1 MLQTVDIGERS
12 LEDYRGVADDVLLDE
27 LRARAES
34 LRGARVLHVNATS
47 YGGGVSELL
56 RSTVPLLN
64 DLGVVADWKVIH
76 GEDRFFAA
84 TKTLHNALQ
93 GNPQELTDEQR
104 ADFLASSRENAS
116 ALQESYDFVFVH
128 DPQPAALPALS
139 GPGSARWVW
148 RCHIDTSRP
157 QPAAWAFLAQFL
169 DCYDA
174 AVFTMADFMPPD
186 LPVSRRELIPPA
198 IDPLS
203 PKNMPLPDA
212 SARDVLGWL
221 GLRARG
227 PLITQVSRFDPWKD
241 PLGVIAAYRL
251 AREEV
256 PGLQLALVGSMAL
269 DDPEGWEVYE
279 QVQAASGSDPRIHVF
294 TNLTGVGNV
303 EVNAFQRLSE
313 VVVQKST
320 REGFGLVIS
329 EALWKGTPVVAGRAG
344 GIALQMADGVGGRL
358 VEDIEQCA
366 AALVELLT
374 DPELA
379 RELAEQGRQRVR
391 EHFLLP
397 RLLLNEI
404 SLMDEL
410 ARERPLTDE
419 HVDGAAAHD
428 PVCGM
433 AIASPRA
440 APQTEHKGGQYV
452 FCSEDCRAR
461 FLDEPDRFLTRPRG

>member
-1 MLQTVDIGERS
+1 MLTGDSQATAQRI
-12 LEDYRGVADDVLLDE
+12 ADAVGIEEVIAEVLPQDK
-27 LRARAES
+27 A
-34 LRGARVLHVNATS
+34 ARVK
-47 YGGGVSELL
+47 ELQDQ
-56 RSTVPLLN
+56 RRK
-64 DLGVVADWKVIH
+64 VAMVGD
-76 GEDRFFAA
+76 G
-84 TKTLHNALQ
+84 
-93 GNPQELTDEQR
+93 
-104 ADFLASSRENAS
+104 
-116 ALQESYDFVFVH
+116 VFVH
-128 DPQPAALPALS
+128 DPQPAALPALA
-139 GPGSARWVW
+139 GRGSARWVW
-148 RCHIDTSRP
+148 RCHIETSRP
-157 QPAAWAFLAQFL
+157 QPAAWAFLSRFL
-169 DCYDA
+169 EAYDA
-174 AVFTMADFMPPD
+174 AVFTMAEFMPPD

-203 PKNMPLPDA
+203 PKNMPLPEG

-221 GLRARG
+221 GLRSRG

-241 PLGVIAAYRL
+241 PLGVIDAYRL

-256 PGLQLALVGSMAL
+256 TGLRLALVGSMAL
-269 DDPEGWEVYE
+269 DDPEGWEIYE
-279 QVQAASGSDPRIHVF
+279 QVRAASQSDPRIHIF

-320 REGFGLVIS
+320 REGFGLVVS
-329 EALWKGTPVVAGRAG
+329 EALWKGTPLVAGRAG

-358 VEDIEQCA
+358 IDDTDQCA

-374 DPELA
+374 DRELS
-379 RELAEQGRQRVR
+379 RELAEGGRRRVR

-410 ARERPLTDE
+410 TRERPLTVERADSS
-419 HVDGAAAHD
+419 AARD

-433 AIASPRA
+433 AIASGA
-440 APQTEHKGGQYV
+440 TAPQAERHGVRYL

-461 FLDEPDRFLTRPRG
+461 FLDDPDRFLSRRPSTRP

>member
-1 MLQTVDIGERS
+1 MLQTVDIGERA
-12 LEDYRGVADDVLLDE
+12 LEDYRGVAADSLLEE
-27 LRARAES
+27 LRARAEP
-34 LRGARVLHVNATS
+34 LHGARVLHVNATS

-64 DLGVVADWKVIH
+64 DLGIVADWKVIR
-76 GEDRFFAA
+76 GDDRFFAA
-84 TKTLHNALQ
+84 TKALHNALQ
-93 GNPQELTDEQR
+93 GNPQELTVDQR
-104 ADFLASSRENAS
+104 AAFLASSQENAR

-128 DPQPAALPALS
+128 DPQPAALPALA
-139 GPGSARWVW
+139 GRGSARWIW

-174 AVFTMADFMPPD
+174 AVFTMAGFMPPD
-186 LPVSRRELIPPA
+186 LPVSKRALIPPA

-221 GLRARG
+221 GLRSRG

-241 PLGVIAAYRL
+241 PLGVIEAYRL
-251 AREEV
+251 AREQV
-256 PGLQLALVGSMAL
+256 PGLRLALVGSMAL
-269 DDPEGWEVYE
+269 DDPEGWEIYE
-279 QVQAASGSDPRIHVF
+279 QVQAASRTDPRIHVF

-313 VVVQKST
+313 VIVQKST

-329 EALWKGTPVVAGRAG
+329 EALWKDTPVVAGRAG

-358 VEDIEQCA
+358 VEDTDQCA

-374 DPELA
+374 DPDLS
-379 RELAEQGRQRVR
+379 RELAASGRQRVR

-404 SLMDEL
+404 SLMSEL
-410 ARERPLTDE
+410 GRERPLTDQLA
-419 HVDGAAAHD
+419 DGPAARD

-433 AIASPRA
+433 AIAAGSDALRA
-440 APQTEHKGGQYV
+440 EQKGATYR

-461 FLDEPDRFLTRPRG
+461 FLDDPDRFLTRLHG